1 MTSESVSISGPVRI
15 ESDSKSRVAFDLMIM
30 VDKMTR
36 DNPSAKNLRNDKKY
50 WFILYEQCLG
60 CVHGQSLDKLM
71 EMGNLQ

>member
-1 MTSESVSISGPVRI
+1 
-15 ESDSKSRVAFDLMIM
+15 
-30 VDKMTR
+30 MTR